1 MSEGKYPDMIELKLH
16 FAFRS
21 SQIRLFMKKYIDIK
35 EASELLDSIARG
47 KRVEGV
53 LFRDV
58 NTGCLTFKAY
68 KRKYPKRRTDRV
80 LRYLEHGWVKES
92 VERIKVYESI
102 PKVIGTPKVLATLE
116 RETKE
121 ATLTIIDNALDL
133 DD

>member
-1 MSEGKYPDMIELKLH
+1 
-16 FAFRS
+16 
-21 SQIRLFMKKYIDIK
+21 MKKYIDIK
-35 EASELLDSIARG
+35 DASELLDSIVAG

-80 LRYLEHGWVKES
+80 VCHLEHGWVKES
-92 VERIKVYESI
+92 AERIKVYESI
-102 PKVIGTPKVLATLE
+102 PKCIGTPKLLTTLD

-121 ATLTIIDNALDL
+121 ATMAIIDNALDL
-133 DD
+133 ED